1 MTILRKAVT
10 TLGGVF
16 LAVLLITALAPRAV
30 RGITATLVQVTNT
43 SASPVPTVS
52 ADANFPYEAF
62 ICSGDCNSNIFF
74 PISPS
79 FVVPTTTTTGVPVKR
94 LVIEDLSASCVQV
107 EPGPGF
113 ISLLVPTSADSTA
126 PFANLAHTFLL
137 NPASGGIFD
146 HEIVRLYVDPSATVT
161 VSGGVDPECLVTLA
175 GHLETK

>member
-52 ADANFPYEAF
+52 DDANFPYEAL
-62 ICSGDCNSNIFF
+62 ICSGDCNSNIFS
-74 PISPS
+74 PISASFAVPS
-79 FVVPTTTTTGVPVKR
+79 ATTTGVPVKR

-107 EPGPGF
+107 DAGPGLVT
-113 ISLLVPTSADSTA
+113 LLVPTSADSTA
-126 PFANLAHTFLL
+126 PGSNFSHTFLL
-137 NPASGGIFD
+137 NPASGGIFA

-161 VSGGVDPECLVTLA
+161 VNGGVNTPCFVTLT